1 MSRQRA
7 GTATMSYGIAG
18 DQGPEPEVTVAM
30 MRVWYEPPADY
41 RQEYDF
47 SGRGARRPSPLSS
60 PA

>member
-1 MSRQRA
+1 
-7 GTATMSYGIAG
+7 MSYGIAG